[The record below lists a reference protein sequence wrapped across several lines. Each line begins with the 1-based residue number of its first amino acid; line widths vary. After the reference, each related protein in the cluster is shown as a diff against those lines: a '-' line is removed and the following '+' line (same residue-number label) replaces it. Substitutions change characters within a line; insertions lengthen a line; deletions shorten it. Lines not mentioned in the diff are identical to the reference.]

1 MLGKIFINYR
11 PEDSIGTAG
20 RLQDRIAQAFGQKNL
35 FHGCRRVSIS
45 NCRNTLLLLCG
56 CVLLCLL
63 VQGDRV
69 HFLDYATNSD
79 ILLPVS
85 YVWDIRNHNYAWS
98 GFELPRIPSLFPDL
112 VTYAALDVL
121 LGDFRWAMAAYA
133 LLQGTVF
140 IVLAGCVISRL
151 TGARA
156 VDAAV
161 VFLAVLTVVTVCNL
175 PDARHFLLVE
185 LMYLPVCHFGSFIMS
200 LVGALLA
207 LRLIEEWRASRAAL
221 FTLCVTVA
229 DLSNRKFLI
238 DFIVPLGVAGLVLIY
253 LRLLSWRR
261 TAGMVVCGI
270 VGLLLA
276 RAADHLLVRQPNLP
290 IDEIPM
296 HMHLFFQEVPAYLAS
311 MPPATLAIIFI
322 PYVVFAA
329 MFVVWLWRRW
339 SSGITLAIA
348 PCDTTVIFLWLFA
361 AVAIVGCVAAL
372 SAVYVWP
379 EMFRYAEPAY
389 FWPIIFVAAAA
400 MPLLERW
407 IAPLAIGQVAAVSIV
422 IVAIGGWFGF
432 VPLLMHWQHP
442 LAGCLQARRGELGL
456 KAGLASYWLSRPVT
470 VSTNW
475 SIQIDQVSDGGDPN
489 YFGNDRFWY
498 RTSFADPRRPPEYNF
513 FVLTWLNPERLQQ
526 RFGPPS
532 RIANC
537 GSDVL
542 WIYDDPSALYSKL
555 NPSPQ
560 KMLDD
565 LSIERGKEWAQ
576 FF

>member
-1 MLGKIFINYR
+1 
-11 PEDSIGTAG
+11 
-20 RLQDRIAQAFGQKNL
+20 
-35 FHGCRRVSIS
+35 
-45 NCRNTLLLLCG
+45 
-56 CVLLCLL
+56 
-63 VQGDRV
+63 
-69 HFLDYATNSD
+69 
-79 ILLPVS
+79 
-85 YVWDIRNHNYAWS
+85 
-98 GFELPRIPSLFPDL
+98 
-112 VTYAALDVL
+112 
-121 LGDFRWAMAAYA
+121 
-133 LLQGTVF
+133 
-140 IVLAGCVISRL
+140 
-151 TGARA
+151 
-156 VDAAV
+156 V
-161 VFLAVLTVVTVCNL
+161 VTVVTVCNL
-175 PDARHFLLVE
+175 PDARHFLLIE

-207 LRLIEEWRASRAAL
+207 LRLIEKWQASRAAL
-221 FTLCVTVA
+221 FTLCVIVA

-253 LRLLSWRR
+253 LQLLSWRR
-261 TAGMVVCGI
+261 TAGMVACGI

-276 RAADHLLVRQPNLP
+276 RAADHSLVRQPNLP

-311 MPPATLAIIFI
+311 IPPATLAIIFI

-329 MFVVWLWRRW
+329 TFVVWLWRR
-339 SSGITLAIA
+339 STSGITLAIA
-348 PCDTTVIFLWLFA
+348 PGDTTVVFLWSFG

-379 EMFRYAEPAY
+379 ERFRYAEPAY

-400 MPLLERW
+400 MPLLERC

-442 LAGCLQARRGELGL
+442 LAACLQVRRGELGL

-498 RTSFADPRRPPEYNF
+498 RTSYADPRAARRSIISSSLRGSIPS
-513 FVLTWLNPERLQQ
+513 VCSSDSAR
-526 RFGPPS
+526 RVGS
-532 RIANC
+532 RIAAAMC
-537 GSDVL
+537 FGSTTTHPRYIVYL
-542 WIYDDPSALYSKL
+542 IHHRKRCWTTSPSNEAKS
-555 NPSPQ
+555 
-560 KMLDD
+560 
-565 LSIERGKEWAQ
+565 RGK
-576 FF
+576 FFRHRPLQKRRCPNSQISRITGKNRCKKWN

>member
-1 MLGKIFINYR
+1 M
-11 PEDSIGTAG
+11 
-20 RLQDRIAQAFGQKNL
+20 
-35 FHGCRRVSIS
+35 
-45 NCRNTLLLLCG
+45 
-56 CVLLCLL
+56 
-63 VQGDRV
+63 
-69 HFLDYATNSD
+69 
-79 ILLPVS
+79 
-85 YVWDIRNHNYAWS
+85 
-98 GFELPRIPSLFPDL
+98 
-112 VTYAALDVL
+112 
-121 LGDFRWAMAAYA
+121 
-133 LLQGTVF
+133 
-140 IVLAGCVISRL
+140 
-151 TGARA
+151 
-156 VDAAV
+156 
-161 VFLAVLTVVTVCNL
+161 
-175 PDARHFLLVE
+175 
-185 LMYLPVCHFGSFIMS
+185 MYLPVCHFGSSIMS
-200 LVGALLA
+200 LAAALLA
-207 LRLIEEWRASRAAL
+207 LRLIEEWRASQAVL
-221 FTLCVTVA
+221 FTLCVALA

-253 LRLLSWRR
+253 LQLVSWRR
-261 TAGMVVCGI
+261 TAGTVVCGF

-276 RAADHLLVRQPNLP
+276 RAADHLLLRQPNLP
-290 IDEIPM
+290 INEIPL
-296 HMHLFFQEVPAYLAS
+296 HMHLFFQKVPAYLAS
-311 MPPATLAIIFI
+311 MPLATLANIFI

-339 SSGITLAIA
+339 TSGLAIA
-348 PCDTTVIFLWLFA
+348 PGDTTLIFLWVFA

-379 EMFRYAEPAY
+379 EMIRYAEPAF

-422 IVAIGGWFGF
+422 IVTIGGWFGF

-442 LAGCLQARRGELGL
+442 LAACLQVRRGELGL

-475 SIQIDQVSDGGDPN
+475 SIQIDQVSDGGDPI

-498 RTSFADPRRPPEYNF
+498 RISFADPRRPPEYNF
-513 FVLTWLNPERLQQ
+513 FVLTWLNPDSLQQ

-542 WIYDDPSALYSKL
+542 WIYDDPAALYRNL
-555 NPSPQ
+555 NPSSQ

>member
-1 MLGKIFINYR
+1 MTL
-11 PEDSIGTAG
+11 
-20 RLQDRIAQAFGQKNL
+20 
-35 FHGCRRVSIS
+35 SIS
-45 NCRNTLLLLCG
+45 NCGKTLLFLCG

-63 VQGDRV
+63 VQGDRF

-85 YVWDIRNHNYAWS
+85 YVWDIRNHSYAWS

-112 VTYAALDVL
+112 ITYAALDVL

-151 TGARA
+151 TGART
-156 VDAAV
+156 VDSAV

-175 PDARHFLLVE
+175 PDARLEQHFRFYSILID
-185 LMYLPVCHFGSFIMS
+185 LMYLPVCHFGSSIMS
-200 LVGALLA
+200 LAGALLA
-207 LRLIEEWRASRAAL
+207 LRLIEEWRASQAVL
-221 FTLCVTVA
+221 FTLCVALA
-229 DLSNRKFLI
+229 DLSNGKFLI
-238 DFIVPLGVAGLVLIY
+238 DFIIPLGVAGLVLMY
-253 LRLLSWRR
+253 LQLVSWRR
-261 TAGMVVCGI
+261 TAGTVVCGI

-276 RAADHLLVRQPNLP
+276 RAADHLLLRQPNLS
-290 IDEIPM
+290 INDIRM
-296 HMHLFFQEVPAYLAS
+296 HMHLFFQEVPVYLAS
-311 MPPATLAIIFI
+311 TPLATFANIFI
-322 PYVVFAA
+322 PYAVFAA
-329 MFVVWLWRRW
+329 MFVTWLWRRW
-339 SSGITLAIA
+339 TSGLAVA
-348 PCDTTVIFLWLFA
+348 PGDTTVIFLWVFA
-361 AVAIVGCVAAL
+361 AVAIVGCVVAL
-372 SAVYVWP
+372 SAVYTWP
-379 EMFRYAEPAY
+379 EMIRYAEPAF
-389 FWPIIFVAAAA
+389 FWPIIFVTAAA

-422 IVAIGGWFGF
+422 IVTIGGWFGF
-432 VPLLMHWQHP
+432 VPLLLHWQDP
-442 LAGCLQARRGELGL
+442 LAACLQVRSGELGL

-475 SIQIDQVSDGGDPN
+475 SIQIDQVSEVGDPI

-498 RTSFADPRRPPEYNF
+498 HRSFADPRRPPEYNF
-513 FVLTWLNPERLQQ
+513 FVLRWLNPDSLQQ

-542 WIYDDPSALYSKL
+542 WIYDDPAALYRKL
-555 NPSPQ
+555 NPSSQ

-565 LSIERGKEWAQ
+565 LSIERGKESGQ